1 MLRGGRT
8 AAGRP
13 TVHLL
18 CSSPGV
24 KGVLHILISL
34 LDQLLYG
41 AVQYQPGNFDRKEVY
56 VL

>member
-24 KGVLHILISL
+24 KGVLRILISL
-34 LDQLLYG
+34 LDQVLTS
-41 AVQYQPGNFDRKEVY
+41 AVQYQPSNFDRKEVY
-56 VL
+56 EL